1 MKERVRQCWAAFAHG
16 DLEGGL
22 ALLSDNIVF
31 TISGTTLFSG
41 VIVGKDA
48 LRAHLQRFGAS
59 LEPGAQMHVRERI
72 AEGDVVVCLSEGT
85 MRAKT
90 GRDYNNTY
98 AGVEGVSH
106 VLDLSEGSSKLI
118 PIHEEPNH
126 QIVHLFCLGKA
137 QRPTH

>member
-1 MKERVRQCWAAFAHG
+1 MKERVRQFWEAFARG

-41 VIVGKDA
+41 AIVGKDA

-98 AGVEGVSH
+98 AGVFRFADE
-106 VLDLSEGSSKLI
+106 
-118 PIHEEPNH
+118 
-126 QIVHLFCLGKA
+126 QIVSVTEFLDTALIETALCGK
-137 QRPTH
+137 TIH

>member
-1 MKERVRQCWAAFAHG
+1 MKERVRQFWEAFARG

-22 ALLSDNIVF
+22 VLLSDNIVF
-31 TISGTTLFSG
+31 TIAGTTPFSG
-41 VIVGKDA
+41 VIAGKDA

-59 LEPGAQMHVRERI
+59 LEPGAQMHVRELI

-98 AGVEGVSH
+98 AGVFRFADG
-106 VLDLSEGSSKLI
+106 
-118 PIHEEPNH
+118 
-126 QIVHLFCLGKA
+126 QIVSVTEFLDTALIETALCGKTI
-137 QRPTH
+137 R